1 MLKTSNVG
9 FFLKRGDRGKTEQRK
24 DNIAEG
30 LKSLTT
36 TESAEMG

>member
-1 MLKTSNVG
+1 MKEMG
-9 FFLKRGDRGKTEQRK
+9 GKAEQRK

-36 TESAEMG
+36 TESTEMG